1 MKNKFLLF
9 IFVAASF
16 LNTNFIAHSEESI
29 EDIIKGRKAIF
40 SNNAKLAKRVNI
52 LLKDF
57 EFEEAEPYILEMSK
71 NYENLLNYFPENSK
85 EGYGTEALPIIWE
98 EKDAFNALMQ
108 KAADDML
115 QLAKVMEE
123 VDDIQA
129 TYKKLM
135 WANCNACLLYTS
147 PSPRDVEESRMPSSA

>member
-1 MKNKFLLF
+1 MKNKILLIIFL
-9 IFVAASF
+9 VTSF
-16 LNTNFIAHSEESI
+16 FFTNFIAHSEESI

-57 EFEEAEPYILEMSK
+57 EVEEAEPIILEMSK

-115 QLAKVMEE
+115 QLAEVMEE

-135 WANCNACLLYTS
+135 WANCNACH
-147 PSPRDVEESRMPSSA
+147 SRYRKPH

>member
-1 MKNKFLLF
+1 MKNKILLIIFL
-9 IFVAASF
+9 AASF
-16 LNTNFIAHSEESI
+16 FNTNFIAHSEESI

-57 EFEEAEPYILEMSK
+57 EVEEAEPIILEISK

-115 QLAKVMEE
+115 QLVKVMEE
-123 VDDIQA
+123 VDDIQ
-129 TYKKLM
+129 TTFKKLV
-135 WANCNACLLYTS
+135 WANCNACH
-147 PSPRDVEESRMPSSA
+147 SRYRKPH

>member
-1 MKNKFLLF
+1 MKNKFLLL
-9 IFVAASF
+9 IFVAVSF
-16 LNTNFIAHSEESI
+16 FNTNFIAHSEESI

-135 WANCNACLLYTS
+135 WANCNACH
-147 PSPRDVEESRMPSSA
+147 SRYRKPH

>member
-1 MKNKFLLF
+1 MKNKILLIIFL
-9 IFVAASF
+9 VASF
-16 LNTNFIAHSEESI
+16 FNTNFIAHSEESI

-57 EFEEAEPYILEMSK
+57 EVEEAEPIILEMSK

-108 KAADDML
+108 RAADDML

-135 WANCNACLLYTS
+135 WANCNACH
-147 PSPRDVEESRMPSSA
+147 SRYRKPH

>member
-1 MKNKFLLF
+1 MFGG
-9 IFVAASF
+9 VQ
-16 LNTNFIAHSEESI
+16 
-29 EDIIKGRKAIF
+29 GRKAIF
-40 SNNAKLAKRVNI
+40 SNNAKLAKSVNI
-52 LLKDF
+52 LLRDF
-57 EFEEAEPYILEMSK
+57 EVEEAEPIILEMSN

-135 WANCNACLLYTS
+135 WANCNACHSKYRR
-147 PSPRDVEESRMPSSA
+147 PH

>member
-1 MKNKFLLF
+1 MKNKILLIIFL
-9 IFVAASF
+9 VNSF
-16 LNTNFIAHSEESI
+16 FFTNFIAHSEESI

-57 EFEEAEPYILEMSK
+57 EVEEAEPIILEMSK

-108 KAADDML
+108 RAADDML

-135 WANCNACLLYTS
+135 WANCNACH
-147 PSPRDVEESRMPSSA
+147 SRYRKPH

>member
-1 MKNKFLLF
+1 MKNKILLI

-16 LNTNFIAHSEESI
+16 FNTNFIAHSEESI

-52 LLKDF
+52 LLRDF
-57 EFEEAEPYILEMSK
+57 EFEEAEPFILEMSK

-123 VDDIQA
+123 VDDIQV

-135 WANCNACLLYTS
+135 WANCNACH
-147 PSPRDVEESRMPSSA
+147 SRYRKPH

>member
-1 MKNKFLLF
+1 MKNKILLIIFL
-9 IFVAASF
+9 INSF
-16 LNTNFIAHSEESI
+16 FFTNFIAHSEESI

-57 EFEEAEPYILEMSK
+57 EVEEAEPIILEMSK

-108 KAADDML
+108 RAADDML

-135 WANCNACLLYTS
+135 WANCNACH
-147 PSPRDVEESRMPSSA
+147 SRYRKPH

>member
-1 MKNKFLLF
+1 MKNKILLIIFL
-9 IFVAASF
+9 AASF
-16 LNTNFIAHSEESI
+16 FNTNFIAHSEESI
-29 EDIIKGRKAIF
+29 EEIIKGRKAIF

-57 EFEEAEPYILEMSK
+57 EVEEAEPIILEMSK

-123 VDDIQA
+123 ADDIQA
-129 TYKKLM
+129 AYKKLM
-135 WANCNACLLYTS
+135 WANCNACH
-147 PSPRDVEESRMPSSA
+147 SRYRKPH

>member
-1 MKNKFLLF
+1 MKNKILLI

-16 LNTNFIAHSEESI
+16 FNTNFIAHSEESI

-52 LLKDF
+52 LLRNF
-57 EFEEAEPYILEMSK
+57 EFEEAEPFILEMSK

-135 WANCNACLLYTS
+135 WANCNACH
-147 PSPRDVEESRMPSSA
+147 SRYRKPH

>member
-1 MKNKFLLF
+1 MKNKILLIIFL
-9 IFVAASF
+9 VTSF
-16 LNTNFIAHSEESI
+16 FFTNFIAHSEESI

-57 EFEEAEPYILEMSK
+57 EVEEAEPIILEMSK

-85 EGYGTEALPIIWE
+85 EGYSTEALPIIWE

-135 WANCNACLLYTS
+135 WANCNACH
-147 PSPRDVEESRMPSSA
+147 SRYRKPH

>member
-1 MKNKFLLF
+1 MKNKFLLI

-16 LNTNFIAHSEESI
+16 FNTNFIAHSEESI

-52 LLKDF
+52 LLRNF
-57 EFEEAEPYILEMSK
+57 EFEEAEPFILEMSK

-123 VDDIQA
+123 VDDIQV

-135 WANCNACLLYTS
+135 WANCNACH
-147 PSPRDVEESRMPSSA
+147 SRYRKPH

>member
-1 MKNKFLLF
+1 MKNKILF
-9 IFVAASF
+9 IFFLVASF
-16 LNTNFIAHSEESI
+16 FNTNFIAHSEESI

-57 EFEEAEPYILEMSK
+57 EVEEAEPIILEMSK

-108 KAADDML
+108 RAADDML

-135 WANCNACLLYTS
+135 WANCNACH
-147 PSPRDVEESRMPSSA
+147 SRYRKPH

>member
-1 MKNKFLLF
+1 MKNKILLV
-9 IFVAASF
+9 IVLVASF
-16 LNTNFIAHSEESI
+16 FNTNFIAHSEESI

-52 LLKDF
+52 LLRDF
-57 EFEEAEPYILEMSK
+57 EVEEAEPIILEMSK

-135 WANCNACLLYTS
+135 WANCNACH
-147 PSPRDVEESRMPSSA
+147 SRYRKPH

>member
-1 MKNKFLLF
+1 MKNKILLIIFL
-9 IFVAASF
+9 VTSF
-16 LNTNFIAHSEESI
+16 FFTNFIAHSEESI

-52 LLKDF
+52 LLREF
-57 EFEEAEPYILEMSK
+57 EVEEAEPIIFEMSK

-135 WANCNACLLYTS
+135 WANCNACH
-147 PSPRDVEESRMPSSA
+147 SRYRKPH

>member
-1 MKNKFLLF
+1 MKNKILLIIF
-9 IFVAASF
+9 IVASF
-16 LNTNFIAHSEESI
+16 FNTNFIAHSEESI

-52 LLKDF
+52 LLRDF
-57 EFEEAEPYILEMSK
+57 EFEEAEPFILEMSK

-135 WANCNACLLYTS
+135 WANCNACH
-147 PSPRDVEESRMPSSA
+147 SRYRKPH

>member
-57 EFEEAEPYILEMSK
+57 EVEEAEPIIFEMSK

-135 WANCNACLLYTS
+135 WANCNACH
-147 PSPRDVEESRMPSSA
+147 SRYRKPH

>member
-16 LNTNFIAHSEESI
+16 LNPNFIAHSEESI

-52 LLKDF
+52 LLREF
-57 EFEEAEPYILEMSK
+57 EVEEAEPIIFEMSK

-135 WANCNACLLYTS
+135 WANCNACH
-147 PSPRDVEESRMPSSA
+147 SRYRKPH

>member
-1 MKNKFLLF
+1 MKNKILLIIFL
-9 IFVAASF
+9 VTSF
-16 LNTNFIAHSEESI
+16 FFTNFIAHSEESI
-29 EDIIKGRKAIF
+29 EEIIKGRKAIF

-52 LLKDF
+52 LLREF
-57 EFEEAEPYILEMSK
+57 EVEEAEPIIFEMSK

-135 WANCNACLLYTS
+135 WANCNACH
-147 PSPRDVEESRMPSSA
+147 SRYRKPH

>member
-1 MKNKFLLF
+1 MKNKILLIIFL
-9 IFVAASF
+9 AASF
-16 LNTNFIAHSEESI
+16 FNTNFIAHSEESI
-29 EDIIKGRKAIF
+29 EEIIKGRKAIF

-57 EFEEAEPYILEMSK
+57 EVEEAEPIILEMSK

-135 WANCNACLLYTS
+135 WANCNACH
-147 PSPRDVEESRMPSSA
+147 SRYRKPH

>member
-1 MKNKFLLF
+1 MKNKILLI

-16 LNTNFIAHSEESI
+16 FNTNFIAHSEESI

-57 EFEEAEPYILEMSK
+57 EVEEAEPIILEMSK

-108 KAADDML
+108 RAADDML

-123 VDDIQA
+123 ADDIRA

-135 WANCNACLLYTS
+135 WANCNACH
-147 PSPRDVEESRMPSSA
+147 SRYRKPH

>member
-1 MKNKFLLF
+1 MKNKILLV
-9 IFVAASF
+9 IVLVASF
-16 LNTNFIAHSEESI
+16 FNTNFIAHSEESI

-57 EFEEAEPYILEMSK
+57 EVEEAEPIILEMSK
-71 NYENLLNYFPENSK
+71 NYENLSNYFPENSK

-108 KAADDML
+108 RAADDML

-135 WANCNACLLYTS
+135 WANCNACH
-147 PSPRDVEESRMPSSA
+147 SRYRKPH

>member
-1 MKNKFLLF
+1 MKNKILLV

-16 LNTNFIAHSEESI
+16 FNANFIAHSEESI

-52 LLKDF
+52 LLRDF
-57 EFEEAEPYILEMSK
+57 EFEEAEPFILEMSK

-123 VDDIQA
+123 VDDIQV

-135 WANCNACLLYTS
+135 WANCNACH
-147 PSPRDVEESRMPSSA
+147 SRYRKPH

>member
-1 MKNKFLLF
+1 MKNKILLI
-9 IFVAASF
+9 IFVATSF
-16 LNTNFIAHSEESI
+16 FNNNFIAHSEESI

-52 LLKDF
+52 LLRDF
-57 EFEEAEPYILEMSK
+57 EFEEAEPFILEMSK
-71 NYENLLNYFPENSK
+71 NYESLLNYFPENSK

-123 VDDIQA
+123 VDDIQV

-135 WANCNACLLYTS
+135 WANCNACH
-147 PSPRDVEESRMPSSA
+147 SRYRKPH

>member
-1 MKNKFLLF
+1 MKSKILLIIFL
-9 IFVAASF
+9 VTSF
-16 LNTNFIAHSEESI
+16 FFTNFIAHSEESI

-57 EFEEAEPYILEMSK
+57 EVEEAEPIIFEMSK

-135 WANCNACLLYTS
+135 WANCNACH
-147 PSPRDVEESRMPSSA
+147 SRYRKPH

>member
-1 MKNKFLLF
+1 MKNKILLIIFL
-9 IFVAASF
+9 VTSF
-16 LNTNFIAHSEESI
+16 FFTNFIAHSEESI

-52 LLKDF
+52 LLRDF
-57 EFEEAEPYILEMSK
+57 EFEEAEPFILEMSK

-123 VDDIQA
+123 VDDIQV

-135 WANCNACLLYTS
+135 WANCNACH
-147 PSPRDVEESRMPSSA
+147 SRYRKPH

>member
-1 MKNKFLLF
+1 MLF
-9 IFVAASF
+9 RS
-16 LNTNFIAHSEESI
+16 TNFIAHSEESI

-57 EFEEAEPYILEMSK
+57 EVEEAEPIILEMSK

-135 WANCNACLLYTS
+135 WANCNACH
-147 PSPRDVEESRMPSSA
+147 SRYRKPH

>member
-1 MKNKFLLF
+1 MKNKILLV
-9 IFVAASF
+9 IVLVASF
-16 LNTNFIAHSEESI
+16 FNTNFIAHSEESI

-57 EFEEAEPYILEMSK
+57 EVEEAEPIILEMSK

-123 VDDIQA
+123 VDDIQV

-135 WANCNACLLYTS
+135 WANCNACH
-147 PSPRDVEESRMPSSA
+147 SRYRKPH

>member
-57 EFEEAEPYILEMSK
+57 EVEEAEPIILEMSK

-115 QLAKVMEE
+115 QLVKVMEE
-123 VDDIQA
+123 VDDIQ
-129 TYKKLM
+129 TTFKKLV
-135 WANCNACLLYTS
+135 WANCNACH
-147 PSPRDVEESRMPSSA
+147 SRYRKPH

>member
-1 MKNKFLLF
+1 MKNKILLIIF
-9 IFVAASF
+9 IVASF
-16 LNTNFIAHSEESI
+16 FNTNFIAHSEESI
-29 EDIIKGRKAIF
+29 EEIIKGRKAIF

-57 EFEEAEPYILEMSK
+57 EVEDAEPIILEMSK

-135 WANCNACLLYTS
+135 WANCNACH
-147 PSPRDVEESRMPSSA
+147 SRYRKPH

>member
-1 MKNKFLLF
+1 MKNKILLIIF
-9 IFVAASF
+9 IVASF
-16 LNTNFIAHSEESI
+16 FNTNFIAHSEESI
-29 EDIIKGRKAIF
+29 EEIIKGRKAIF

-57 EFEEAEPYILEMSK
+57 EVEEAEPIILEMSK

-85 EGYGTEALPIIWE
+85 EGYGTEALLIIWE

-135 WANCNACLLYTS
+135 WANCNACH
-147 PSPRDVEESRMPSSA
+147 SRYRKPH

>member
-1 MKNKFLLF
+1 MKNKILLV
-9 IFVAASF
+9 IVLVASF
-16 LNTNFIAHSEESI
+16 FNTNFIAHSEESI

-57 EFEEAEPYILEMSK
+57 EVEEAEPIILEMSK

-108 KAADDML
+108 RAADDML

-123 VDDIQA
+123 ADDIRA

-135 WANCNACLLYTS
+135 WANCNACH
-147 PSPRDVEESRMPSSA
+147 SRYRKPH

>member
-1 MKNKFLLF
+1 MKNKILLIIF
-9 IFVAASF
+9 FVASF
-16 LNTNFIAHSEESI
+16 FNTNFIAHSEESI

-57 EFEEAEPYILEMSK
+57 EVEEAGPIIFEMSK

-135 WANCNACLLYTS
+135 WANCNACH
-147 PSPRDVEESRMPSSA
+147 SRYRKPH

>member
-1 MKNKFLLF
+1 MLLLH
-9 IFVAASF
+9 F

-57 EFEEAEPYILEMSK
+57 EVEEAEPIILEMSK

-135 WANCNACLLYTS
+135 WANCNACH
-147 PSPRDVEESRMPSSA
+147 SRYRKPH

>member
-1 MKNKFLLF
+1 MKNKILLIIF
-9 IFVAASF
+9 IVASF
-16 LNTNFIAHSEESI
+16 FNTNFIAHSEESI
-29 EDIIKGRKAIF
+29 EEIIKGRKAIF

-52 LLKDF
+52 LLRDF
-57 EFEEAEPYILEMSK
+57 EVEEAEPIILEMSK

-135 WANCNACLLYTS
+135 WANCNACH
-147 PSPRDVEESRMPSSA
+147 SRYRKPH

>member
-1 MKNKFLLF
+1 MKNKILLIIF
-9 IFVAASF
+9 IVASF
-16 LNTNFIAHSEESI
+16 FNTNFIAHSEESI
-29 EDIIKGRKAIF
+29 EEIIKGRKAIF

-57 EFEEAEPYILEMSK
+57 EVEEAEPIILEMSK

-108 KAADDML
+108 TAADDMI

-135 WANCNACLLYTS
+135 WANCNACH
-147 PSPRDVEESRMPSSA
+147 SRYRKPH

>member
-1 MKNKFLLF
+1 MKNKILLIIFL
-9 IFVAASF
+9 VTSF
-16 LNTNFIAHSEESI
+16 FFTNFIAHSEESI

-57 EFEEAEPYILEMSK
+57 EVEEAEPIILEMSK

-98 EKDAFNALMQ
+98 EKDEFNALMKKSSDQ
-108 KAADDML
+108 MIKLASIIEDQDDFRAALKQYMWSSCKA
-115 QLAKVMEE
+115 
-123 VDDIQA
+123 
-129 TYKKLM
+129 
-135 WANCNACLLYTS
+135 CH
-147 PSPRDVEESRMPSSA
+147 SRYRAPH

>member
-57 EFEEAEPYILEMSK
+57 EFEEAQPYILEMSK

-135 WANCNACLLYTS
+135 WANCNACH
-147 PSPRDVEESRMPSSA
+147 SRYRKPH